1 MMTDTQHA
9 IKPINDLDH
18 FNKLLDQH
26 SSLLL
31 VLFYTR
37 QSRKSLQSLEA
48 LEKLKEEHD
57 DLPIYKIDAST
68 VRDIHPKYDVHS
80 VPTLIAFRNGKPAE
94 IITGVQTTNFYEN
107 ILKKPAGAGG
117 AADGSGPRV
126 TVYTTP
132 SCPYCNMVKQ
142 YLDQHQV
149 SYTEVDVAADPGAAQ
164 ELMQRT
170 GQQGVPQ
177 TEING
182 SFVIGYN
189 TKELD
194 NHLNL

>member
-1 MMTDTQHA
+1 MRDTKNA
-9 IKPINDLDH
+9 IESIKDLER
-18 FNKLLDQH
+18 FNNLLDQH
-26 SSLLL
+26 SSLFL
-31 VLFYTR
+31 VLFYTE
-37 QSRKSLQSLEA
+37 QSQKSLQSLEA
-48 LEKLKEEHD
+48 LEKLKEEHE
-57 DLPIYKIDAST
+57 DLPIYKVDASA

-80 VPTLIAFRNGKPAE
+80 VPTLIAFRNGKPTE

-107 ILKKPAGAGG
+107 ILKKPAGAGSAAGG
-117 AADGSGPRV
+117 AGPRV

-132 SCPYCNMVKQ
+132 TCPYCNMVKQ

-149 SYTEVDVAADPGAAQ
+149 SYTEVDVAADPNAAQ

-177 TEING
+177 TEIDG
-182 SFVIGYN
+182 SFIIGYN

-194 NHLNL
+194 KHLNL